1 MTVGITGRV
10 RVRQYHHRSA
20 GRSAGTGRIGAR
32 LVFEVE
38 VTAQD
43 GWSVLMPIGDLDMAS
58 APALRRHLIEAIGA
72 TGGQVVIDMAGVH
85 FVDSQ
90 GLGTLVAGLKR
101 ARTHG
106 GDLRLTGVSGAVADL
121 LVLTSLDRAFV
132 VAADVE
138 AATGPLAPIGPSYD

>member
-1 MTVGITGRV
+1 M
-10 RVRQYHHRSA
+10 
-20 GRSAGTGRIGAR
+20 
-32 LVFEVE
+32 FEVE